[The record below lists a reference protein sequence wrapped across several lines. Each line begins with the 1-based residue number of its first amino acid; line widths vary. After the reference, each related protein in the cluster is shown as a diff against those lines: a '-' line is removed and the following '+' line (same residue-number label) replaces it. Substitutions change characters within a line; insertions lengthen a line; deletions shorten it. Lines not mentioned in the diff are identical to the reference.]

1 MLQLHLIFC
10 FLLYFF
16 YSYLSGKFSV
26 FFLRIIVLLLKYI
39 IVTLLTWILQ
49 ITMFYHYR
57 LYGSLTCLVPLYVCS
72 FKLKA
77 LVLSIFSFLTL
88 CFSSFWFSTC
98 IVTHR
103 VEFLQVTSL
112 ISTNYEI
119 VFLNAS
125 RFYLCVCVHKST

>member
-77 LVLSIFSFLTL
+77 LVLSIFSFFTL